1 MLDSSIDLS
10 TAQERYKGRAGKGKL
25 DDDITSQLFFHLN
38 SYSGQGD
45 EITEIDNILA
55 EIGDLNV
62 ADTVEVPFAAK
73 EWGDKKQEKA
83 IYRLTKIGILKDYEV
98 IWGSRLFKIH
108 IASFDLDRCKNYLS
122 SYVELAQPA
131 RAKVFKRQLEE
142 IEPDSPKA
150 NAKQLAKMLIEF
162 TYDVIERSRRRSIQE
177 AMLLARNATNDQE
190 IRQRLLDYLQEGI
203 GAENIGRLLDQEE
216 IELTSWQELF
226 DKVSTPID
234 AGELRG
240 LSIRELE
247 NYPDHPGLLLTRG
260 ISEMMCSDAN
270 DAISLQAIHT
280 VLKGAFDRY
289 DINADDVDDVLTWIT
304 DLASAK
310 ESRLGLPFAV
320 AFLEA
325 KSEGFLPEKTVRH
338 GDALLQTIND
348 DGVQTVFE
356 AMKMV
361 TLTEQLEERGQSVRA
376 VLDQL
381 RNEPTLGYS
390 L

>member
-1 MLDSSIDLS
+1 
-10 TAQERYKGRAGKGKL
+10 
-25 DDDITSQLFFHLN
+25 
-38 SYSGQGD
+38 
-45 EITEIDNILA
+45 
-55 EIGDLNV
+55 
-62 ADTVEVPFAAK
+62 
-73 EWGDKKQEKA
+73 
-83 IYRLTKIGILKDYEV
+83 
-98 IWGSRLFKIH
+98 
-108 IASFDLDRCKNYLS
+108 
-122 SYVELAQPA
+122 
-131 RAKVFKRQLEE
+131 
-142 IEPDSPKA
+142 
-150 NAKQLAKMLIEF
+150 
-162 TYDVIERSRRRSIQE
+162 
-177 AMLLARNATNDQE
+177 ATNDQE